1 MPGIVSKRK
10 FTCSFVPLKGNP
22 KTGPLAASV
31 LPGSGA
37 LNLKAM
43 DRAASESDIQS
54 FIRRLPKAEL
64 HLHLEGT
71 ITPAT
76 LVELSA
82 RHDAQPVT
90 LAQAEALYAFTNFT
104 EFIEGF
110 KAVTRRLVAPED
122 YELAAWNMMQGLVAQ
137 GVVHA
142 EVYISIGVIY
152 LWRNHD
158 PECLE
163 PIFIGLERARQRA
176 ARELGLSLYWIFDA
190 VRHFTV
196 PEAERVFRK
205 AADLRAEFPS
215 IIGIGL
221 GGDERQAGSEP
232 FRALY
237 SEAARAGLRL
247 TNHAGETTGPEAIW
261 EALSIGSER
270 IGHALSAIQDP
281 ALVEALKSRSTP
293 LELNP
298 TSNVRTG
305 VCSSFASHPLRRY
318 FDLGLLVTLNSDD
331 PAFFGSDV
339 ANEYLL
345 AHTEQGFT
353 REELRQLA
361 ANSIRASFLPHPAKA
376 AWLDR
381 VSATV

>member
-1 MPGIVSKRK
+1 
-10 FTCSFVPLKGNP
+10 
-22 KTGPLAASV
+22 
-31 LPGSGA
+31 
-37 LNLKAM
+37 M
-43 DRAASESDIQS
+43 DDLSA

-71 ITPAT
+71 ITPTT

-82 RHDAQPVT
+82 RHDAQPFT
-90 LAQAEALYAFTNFT
+90 LAEAEALYRFTDFT
-104 EFIEGF
+104 EFINAF
-110 KAVTRRLVAPED
+110 KAVTRRLIAPED
-122 YELAAWNMMQGLVAQ
+122 YELAAWRMIEALAAQ

-142 EVYISIGVIY
+142 EVYISVGVVY

-158 PECLE
+158 PACFE
-163 PIFIGLERARQRA
+163 PIFEGLERARVRGQ
-176 ARELGLSLYWIFDA
+176 RELGLSLYWIFDA

-196 PEAERVFRK
+196 DEAERVFRK
-205 AADLRAEFPS
+205 AAELRATYPS

-221 GGDERQAGSEP
+221 GGDERVARSEP
-232 FRALY
+232 FRQLY
-237 SEAARAGLRL
+237 ARAGRAGLRL

-270 IGHALSAIQDP
+270 IGHALSAIADP
-281 ALVEALKSRSTP
+281 GLIQELKARRAP

-305 VCSSFASHPLRRY
+305 VCASFAAHPLRRY
-318 FDLGLLVTLNSDD
+318 FDAGLLVTLNSDD

-339 ANEYLL
+339 ANEFLL

-353 REELRQLA
+353 RDELRELA
-361 ANSIRASFLPHPAKA
+361 ANSIRASFLPESEKDS
-376 AWLDR
+376 WLAR
-381 VSATV
+381 IQPMN

>member
-1 MPGIVSKRK
+1 
-10 FTCSFVPLKGNP
+10 
-22 KTGPLAASV
+22 
-31 LPGSGA
+31 
-37 LNLKAM
+37 M
-43 DRAASESDIQS
+43 DDLSA

-71 ITPAT
+71 ITPTT

-82 RHDAQPVT
+82 RHDAQPFT
-90 LAQAEALYAFTNFT
+90 LAEAEALYRFTDFT
-104 EFIEGF
+104 EFINAF
-110 KAVTRRLVAPED
+110 KAVTRRLVSPED
-122 YELAAWNMMQGLVAQ
+122 YELAAWRMIEALAAQ

-142 EVYISIGVIY
+142 EVYISVGVVY

-158 PECLE
+158 PACFE
-163 PIFIGLERARQRA
+163 PIFEGLERARVRGQ
-176 ARELGLSLYWIFDA
+176 RELGLSLYWIFDA

-196 PEAERVFRK
+196 DEAERVFRK
-205 AADLRAEFPS
+205 AAELRATYPS

-221 GGDERQAGSEP
+221 GGDERVARSEP
-232 FRALY
+232 FRQLY
-237 SEAARAGLRL
+237 ARAGRAGLRL

-270 IGHALSAIQDP
+270 IGHALSAIADP
-281 ALVEALKSRSTP
+281 GLIQELKARRAP

-305 VCSSFASHPLRRY
+305 VCASFAAHPLRRY
-318 FDLGLLVTLNSDD
+318 FDAGLLVTLNSDD

-339 ANEYLL
+339 ANEFLL

-353 REELRQLA
+353 RDELRELA
-361 ANSIRASFLPHPAKA
+361 ANSIRASFLPESEKDS
-376 AWLDR
+376 WLAR
-381 VSATV
+381 IQPMN

>member
-1 MPGIVSKRK
+1 MTEMEG
-10 FTCSFVPLKGNP
+10 
-22 KTGPLAASV
+22 
-31 LPGSGA
+31 
-37 LNLKAM
+37 
-43 DRAASESDIQS
+43 

-71 ITPAT
+71 ILPST

-82 RHDAQPVT
+82 RHDARPLT
-90 LAQAEALYAFTNFT
+90 LPEAEALYRFSDFTGFL
-104 EFIEGF
+104 EAF
-110 KAVTRRLVAPED
+110 KAVTRLLLGPDD
-122 YELAAWNMMQGLVAQ
+122 YELAAWRMMEHLAAQ

-142 EVYISIGVIY
+142 EVFISVGVIY

-158 PECLE
+158 PAAFE
-163 PIFIGLERARQRA
+163 PIFEGLERARKRGES
-176 ARELGLSLYWIFDA
+176 ELGLSLYWIFDA

-196 PEAERVFRK
+196 AEAERVFLK
-205 AADLRAEFPS
+205 AIELKPAYPS

-232 FRALY
+232 FRTLY
-237 SEAARAGLRL
+237 ARAAQAGLRL
-247 TNHAGETTGPEAIW
+247 TNHAGETTGPEAIR

-270 IGHALSAIQDP
+270 IGHALSAVKDFYLLQD
-281 ALVEALKSRSTP
+281 LKDWRIP

-305 VCSSFASHPLRRY
+305 VCPSFAEHPLRKY
-318 FDLGLLVTLNSDD
+318 FDDGLVVTLNSDD

-361 ANSIRASFLPHPAKA
+361 AHSIRASFLPAEAKA
-376 AWLDR
+376 SWLSRID
-381 VSATV
+381 SAD